1 MVQQQEVT
9 VQVTHLSL
17 SHEPSYA
24 IGNVQ
29 VQLKHWELITSD
41 SVILGIIREGIAIDF
56 HTAPSCLQP
65 RPLCNLNLVQQ
76 EAVTGELSHLV
87 SLGVISETS
96 YRPDKFVSGLFT
108 REKPDHSLRMILN
121 WKRLNQF
128 VHHIHFKMES
138 LYDVLCLIQPGVR
151 MGSVDLK
158 DAYYSIPVHQAYKRY
173 FTCYWQGRFY
183 EYNRMPNGYAQ
194 APLLFTK
201 ILKHPF
207 AMLRKQGLLS
217 VMYLDDS
224 YLQGDSYSGCLQNI
238 TATTNLLAWLGFR
251 VNYEKSVLVPT
262 QSIKFLGF
270 ILDSVTMT
278 ISLPE
283 KRRTHILAICQ
294 KLQTPEVLTIREVAS
309 AIGTCCSTWC
319 IALSDN

>member
-1 MVQQQEVT
+1 MVKQFAAFQAFQPKEGAKKLQGFPKIRQNQHHFLETCILQKEVVQQQEVT

-17 SHEPSYA
+17 SHDPSYA
-24 IGNVQ
+24 LGNVQ

-96 YRPDKFVSGLFT
+96 YHPDKFVSGLFT
-108 REKPDHSLRMILN
+108 REKPDHPLRMILN
-121 WKRLNQF
+121 LKCLNQF

-138 LYDVLCLIQPGVR
+138 LHVLCLIQPGVW
-151 MGSVDLK
+151 MGSVNLK

-201 ILKHPF
+201 ILKHPV
-207 AMLRKQGLLS
+207 AMLRMHGLLS
-217 VMYLDDS
+217 VVYFDDS
-224 YLQGDSYSGCLQNI
+224 YLQGDSYSGCLQI
-238 TATTNLLAWLGFR
+238 LLPLPIFWLGWGSESTTR
-251 VNYEKSVLVPT
+251 S
-262 QSIKFLGF
+262 QSWF
-270 ILDSVTMT
+270 
-278 ISLPE
+278 P
-283 KRRTHILAICQ
+283 
-294 KLQTPEVLTIREVAS
+294 P
-309 AIGTCCSTWC
+309 
-319 IALSDN
+319 NP